1 MKVIDWTLYLVAD
14 TAFRRGRNFLQAIED
29 AVEGGVTA
37 VQIRG
42 KKIEAGELFTL
53 ASAAASLLE
62 PHGITLIINDRADVA
77 RACSAEGVHLGRDDL
92 PLEAARKILGPDA
105 VIGLSVNTI
114 DEARE
119 AERLG
124 ADYIGLGPVFATTT
138 KDTPLPV
145 LGPEGVAR
153 IKAAVGIPVVA
164 IGGLNAE
171 NVAAIMQAGAD
182 GAAVVSA
189 VWCAPDVRAAA
200 QELLAAIRTSQP

>member
-1 MKVIDWTLYLVAD
+1 MKRIDWTFYLVAD
-14 TAFRRGRNFLQAIED
+14 TAFRRGRDFLQAIED

-37 VQIRG
+37 IQIRG
-42 KKIEAGELFTL
+42 KNIEGGDLFTL
-53 ASAAASLLE
+53 ASTAASLLE
-62 PHGITLIINDRADVA
+62 PHGIPLIINDRADVA
-77 RACSAEGVHLGRDDL
+77 RACSAAGVHLGRDDL
-92 PLEAARKILGPDA
+92 PIEAARKILGPDA

-124 ADYIGLGPVFATTT
+124 ADYVGLGPVFATTT

-153 IKAAVGIPVVA
+153 VKAAVGIPVIA
-164 IGGLNAE
+164 IGGLNAA

-182 GAAVVSA
+182 GAAVISA
-189 VWCAPDVRAAA
+189 VWGAPDVRTAA
-200 QELLAAIRTSQP
+200 QEFLAAIRTSQP